1 MISGNLSIQQQAD
14 DTPVVDPVVL
24 ARSQFFLYL
33 KLFLLM
39 GISWLSEYIHAE
51 SHGDHTNLENCNFYA
66 EVQTT
71 LTHWWTAVGN
81 PTGGGGGILWFLG
94 KFLWEGYLGL
104 SVHCVTIF
112 QTLPSPPP
120 HPRASTVY
128 CNRLTYSLIININQI
143 LTLNILRLCV
153 FDFPS
158 GFLEKNFFGISF
170 QQKVQSIES
179 QE

>member
-71 LTHWWTAVGN
+71 LTHWWTSVGN
-81 PTGGGGGILWFLG
+81 PTGVGGGSFGFWANSCEKGTWGCQCIVWQFFRPYPLRPLTR
-94 KFLWEGYLGL
+94 
-104 SVHCVTIF
+104 VH
-112 QTLPSPPP
+112 L
-120 HPRASTVY
+120 Y

-158 GFLEKNFFGISF
+158 GFLEKTFL
-170 QQKVQSIES
+170 ES
-179 QE
+179 VFNKKFSQ